1 MIFLAL
7 LLTAFVYL
15 IYPIL
20 YVANNGKVS
29 PKKGK
34 RLALWNTFI
43 CALIFFIGTII
54 IVASSEESETS
65 SQIGGY
71 SFAPAFLYYFIA
83 KAILTDKNLSDNNET
98 ASTTDD
104 ETEDI
109 DNDFTELE
117 EMDDFDE
124 TDDFNDENSDEE
136 DIYENIEEKEGFLNP
151 DSELNNTEQI
161 IDAQK
166 TYKTK
171 NTIENTQMIEINEQ
185 KIEEEILK
193 LKNHEF
199 LSKNITFS
207 YKNLTT
213 TKKLEAINAYEGS
226 AFSIYN
232 QDVNL
237 FGFDKDKARFF
248 KPLQIL
254 YAKLASPEPEY
265 YSVWFLPHSNVNNST
280 NGTWYNIYEGETIY
294 QCEIDSSSQ
303 THNKPRITFIKQE
316 SGDYVFIGIYKFVKD
331 QSWYKNEK
339 RYYVQVY
346 TKIGNTYP
354 VNN

>member
-15 IYPIL
+15 IFPIL
-20 YVANNGKVS
+20 YVANNGKVG
-29 PKKGK
+29 PKKGR
-34 RLALWNTFI
+34 RLALWNVFI
-43 CALIFFIGTII
+43 CALIFFIITLI
-54 IVASSEESETS
+54 IVASSEENSNAE
-65 SQIGGY
+65 IGGY
-71 SFAPAFLYYFIA
+71 SLAPAFFYYFIA
-83 KAILTDKNLSDNNET
+83 KAILTDKNLHDNNET
-98 ASTTDD
+98 SSTTDD
-104 ETEDI
+104 QTEDS
-109 DNDFTELE
+109 NDDLTELE
-117 EMDDFDE
+117 EMDDSDE
-124 TDDFNDENSDEE
+124 TDNFDDEQLNEE
-136 DIYENIEEKEGFLNP
+136 NVYENIEEKEGFLNP

-171 NTIENTQMIEINEQ
+171 NGIENTQMIEINEQ

-207 YKNLTT
+207 YKNLTM
-213 TKKLEAINAYEGS
+213 TKKLEATNAYEGS

-232 QDVNL
+232 QGVTL
-237 FGFDKDKARFF
+237 FGFDKNKAKLF

-254 YAKLASPEPEY
+254 YAKLVSPEPEY

-331 QSWYKNEK
+331 QSWYKDEK

-346 TKIGNTYP
+346 TKIGNIYP

>member
-1 MIFLAL
+1 MIFLAI

-15 IYPIL
+15 IFPIL

-34 RLALWNTFI
+34 RLAFRNTFV
-43 CALIFFIGTII
+43 CALIFFTITL
-54 IVASSEESETS
+54 IVVLSSEENSNAE
-65 SQIGGY
+65 IGGY
-71 SFAPAFLYYFIA
+71 SLAPAFFYYFIA
-83 KAILTDKNLSDNNET
+83 KAIFTDKNLPDNSET
-98 ASTTDD
+98 ASTTDN
-104 ETEDI
+104 EQIYTEDEL
-109 DNDFTELE
+109 TELE
-117 EMDDFDE
+117 EVDDSNE

-171 NTIENTQMIEINEQ
+171 NTIENTQMIKINEQ

-232 QDVNL
+232 QGVNL

-280 NGTWYNIYEGETIY
+280 NGTWYNIYEDETIY

-316 SGDYVFIGIYKFVKD
+316 SGDYVFIGIYKFVKN